1 MRSNRPA
8 PSRLLPAVC
17 ITQALVATAVDAVR
31 INAAAVAFDLE
42 ELSPRRFSVR
52 IPHYGAEQTGELIEI
67 AFTAELFDFG
77 TDFTVRLADSRSP
90 DEVPQPVA
98 AGDAD
103 TLQEADKLQVTLAT
117 IRPGAIDRLPPG
129 LYIIR
134 LTLDTDEPSGPPSA
148 SSPSSTIAIS
158 QVPLAVAG
166 RPYHTAT
173 ARRPTGVLK
182 RC

>member
-67 AFTAELFDFG
+67 RAKLFDFG

-98 AGDAD
+98 TGDAD

-134 LTLDTDEPSGPPSA
+134 LTIDTDEPSGPPSA

-166 RPYHTAT
+166 L
-173 ARRPTGVLK
+173 PTTLQPRDGQ
-182 RC
+182 RGF